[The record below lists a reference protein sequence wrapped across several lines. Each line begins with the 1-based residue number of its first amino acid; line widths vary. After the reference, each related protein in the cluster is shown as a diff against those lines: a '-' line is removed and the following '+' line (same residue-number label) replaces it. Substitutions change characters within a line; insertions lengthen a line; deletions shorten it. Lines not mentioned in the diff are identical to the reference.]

1 MLKQSDSPRST
12 QSDTESGAYS
22 GADSGTQT
30 LAQAFAGHWS
40 KPQVAALTALDDG
53 TRSLTYAQLADA
65 TATTAANLF
74 ARGLGRG
81 GVVAIAM
88 SRSLDAVIVLL
99 AAIRCGLCPCVLEPK
114 LPAEE
119 IDERLTLV
127 GAQRLVFDSTN
138 SELAQAL
145 ALKRGSAVLAIDFAE
160 LDMPAEAEAEAEAEA
175 AAATHEPHV
184 DAQTPALLLF
194 TSGSTGRPKAVELT
208 QRALLNNARGV
219 IAHTGLSSQD
229 RLLHVMPIYHTN
241 GVNNQLFAPLLAGA
255 TIAFADRFRADD
267 MPALMERHRP
277 TIITGVPTMYSR
289 MLSQTFTPTALAAL
303 RIARCGSA
311 PITEALHREVEMKL
325 GCPLIVS
332 YGLSEATCTSTM
344 NPPHARRIGSV
355 GTVLRGQSV
364 QLRQADDT
372 MTDTPGIEGEICI
385 AGRSVMTGY
394 LGAED
399 ATARTV
405 TDGWL
410 RTGDLGRFDEDGYL
424 YVTGRIKDVIIRG
437 GENLSP
443 LLIENVIVS
452 ETHVQ
457 ACCVVGKPDQDL
469 GEVPVAV
476 IVAGSDSTLQAQD
489 ICDSVRRRLSRIYVP
504 HEVYFVDA
512 LPETAVGKVDRKSL
526 AGLVRDGSLQAM

>member
-1 MLKQSDSPRST
+1 MLKQSDSPQST
-12 QSDTESGAYS
+12 QSGAEN
-22 GADSGTQT
+22 GMDSTTQT
-30 LAQAFAGHWS
+30 LAHAFATYWS
-40 KPQVAALTALDDG
+40 KPQTAILTALDDG
-53 TRSLTYAQLADA
+53 SRSLTYAQLADA
-65 TATTAANLF
+65 TATTAANLYAQGL
-74 ARGLGRG
+74 ARGD
-81 GVVAIAM
+81 VVAIAM

-99 AAIRCGLCPCVLEPK
+99 AAIRCGLCPCVLEPR

-119 IDERLTLV
+119 INERLTLV
-127 GAQRLVFDSTN
+127 GAKGLVFDSFN

-145 ALKRGSAVLAIDFAE
+145 ERNRNGAVLAINSAQ
-160 LDMPAEAEAEAEAEA
+160 LDTHAGAQSEAGI
-175 AAATHEPHV
+175 ATRERNV
-184 DAQTPALLLF
+184 EAQTPALLLF

-208 QRALLNNARGV
+208 QRALLNNALGV
-219 IAHTGLSSQD
+219 IAHTGLSPQD

-255 TIAFADRFRADD
+255 TIVFADRFRADD

-289 MLSQTFTPTALAAL
+289 MLSQTFTSASLASL

-311 PITEALHREVEMKL
+311 PITETLHREVEAKL

-344 NPPHARRIGSV
+344 NPPDARRIGSV

-364 QLRQADDT
+364 KLRQADDT
-372 MTDTPGIEGEICI
+372 MTATPGIEGEICI

-443 LLIENVIVS
+443 LLIESVIVS

-457 ACCVVGKPDQDL
+457 ACCVVGKPDRDL

-476 IVAGSDSTLQAQD
+476 VVAGSDPTLQARD

-526 AGLVRDGSLQAM
+526 AGWVRDGLLQAVE

>member
-12 QSDTESGAYS
+12 PGGAEN
-22 GADSGTQT
+22 GVDSATQT
-30 LAQAFAGHWS
+30 LAQALTSYWGE
-40 KPQVAALTALDDG
+40 PQVAPLTALDDG
-53 TRSLTYAQLADA
+53 SRSYTYAQLADA
-65 TATTAANLF
+65 TATTATSLYAQGL
-74 ARGLGRG
+74 ARGD
-81 GVVAIAM
+81 VVAIAM

-127 GAQRLVFDSTN
+127 GAKGLVFDPTN
-138 SELAQAL
+138 SELVQAL
-145 ALKRGSAVLAIDFAE
+145 KLNFGCAVLAVDFAQ
-160 LDMPAEAEAEAEAEA
+160 LDTRAETRFEAQSEA
-175 AAATHEPHV
+175 ADSTRELNI

-208 QRALLNNARGV
+208 QRALLNNALGV
-219 IAHTGLSSQD
+219 IAHTSLSPQD

-255 TIAFADRFRADD
+255 TIVFADRFRADD

-289 MLSQTFTPTALAAL
+289 MLSQTFTPASLAAL

-311 PITEALHREVEMKL
+311 PITETLHREVEAKL
-325 GCPLIVS
+325 GCPLVVS

-344 NPPHARRIGSV
+344 NPPDARRIGSV
-355 GTVLRGQSV
+355 GTVLRGQAV

-372 MTDTPGIEGEICI
+372 MTATPGVEGEICI

-394 LGAED
+394 LGAQD

-443 LLIENVIVS
+443 LLIESVIVS
-452 ETHVQ
+452 ETRVR
-457 ACCVVGKPDQDL
+457 ACCVVGKPDHDL

-476 IVAGSDSTLQAQD
+476 VVAGSDSTLQAQD
-489 ICDSVRRRLSRIYVP
+489 ICDSVRRKLSRIYVP

-526 AGLVRDGSLQAM
+526 AGLVRDGLLQAVE